1 MKELN
6 GKNLSISSYHM
17 TGKIDILLGAN
28 VYGGLLEDGIIRIKS
43 TTILAQNTGLAGF
56 YQTLS
61 IT

>member
-1 MKELN
+1 
-6 GKNLSISSYHM
+6 M

-28 VYGGLLEDGIIRIKS
+28 VYGGLLEDGIIRMKS